1 MFANIKNSP
10 DYRWFVLATV
20 SIGTFMST
28 LDSSIVN
35 VALPT
40 ISGQLHSDLSI
51 LQWTVSAYLLTISSL
66 LPVFGRTADMLG
78 RRKVYSLGFL
88 VFTLGSALCGLAPNI
103 WFLVGTRVLQAVGAA
118 MLMANSAA
126 IVTAIFPFQERGR
139 ALGLTGTVVALGSL
153 TGPALGGILIG
164 LAGWRSIFYI
174 NLPIGIIGYL
184 AALFILPAD
193 HPRKAEDRFDFTGA
207 ALFTAGM
214 ISLLLAISNGED
226 WGWTSSSILLGLAM
240 GLVLLI
246 GFVINERRVHHP
258 MIDLSLFSNRPFV
271 IGNLCGWMCFVAM
284 FANTMLLPFYLQ
296 QILNYSPYQVGL
308 LMTAFPITM
317 AVVAPLSG
325 YASDKFGPLILT
337 CSGLAI
343 SGLGLFYYSTL
354 STTAHFYQVIPGS
367 ILMGLGSG
375 LFQLSQQQQCN
386 EFSATTKA
394 WPGGGINS
402 LVRNLGM
409 ISGIALSVSLF
420 EAWGGVSRP
429 RPDQIPAF
437 MSAYHGVMLVAMG
450 IALLAA
456 VVSLNR
462 KSYAHPSEHT
472 QEMEQPAPRKEPH

>member
-1 MFANIKNSP
+1 MFNNIKNSP

-66 LPVFGRTADMLG
+66 LPVFGRTADLLG
-78 RRKVYSLGFL
+78 RKKVYSFGFL
-88 VFTLGSALCGLAPNI
+88 VFTLGSALCGFAPNI
-103 WFLVGTRVLQAVGAA
+103 WFLIGTRVIQAVGGA

-126 IVTAIFPFQERGR
+126 IITAIFPFQERGR

-164 LAGWRSIFYI
+164 LASWRSIFYI

-184 AALFILPAD
+184 AALYILPAD
-193 HPRKAEDRFDFTGA
+193 QPRKAEDRFDFTGA

-226 WGWTSSSILLGLAM
+226 WGWSSLPILLGITL

-246 GFVINERRVHHP
+246 GFVINERKVHHP
-258 MIDLSLFSNRPFV
+258 MIELSLFRNRPFV
-271 IGNLCGWMCFVAM
+271 IGNLSGWMCFVAM

-296 QILNYSPYQVGL
+296 QILNYTPSQVGL
-308 LMTAFPITM
+308 LMTAFPIMM

-325 YASDKFGPLILT
+325 HASDRFGPLILT
-337 CSGLAI
+337 SSGLAI
-343 SGLGLFYYSTL
+343 CGLGLFYYSTL
-354 STTAHFYQVIPGS
+354 TATAHFYQVIPGA
-367 ILMGLGSG
+367 LLLGLGSG
-375 LFQLSQQQQCN
+375 MFNSPNNSSVMSSVPVQKLGL
-386 EFSATTKA
+386 A
-394 WPGGGINS
+394 GGINS

-429 RPDQIPAF
+429 RPDQIPIF
-437 MSAYHGVMLVAMG
+437 MSAYHSVMLVAMG

-462 KSYAHPSEHT
+462 KSYAHSPNID
-472 QEMEQPAPRKEPH
+472 QEMNPRTPDKESR